1 MQEQQKQ
8 LEEELSRTKEQ
19 ASPAAQE
26 EMVMRRFQE
35 ELRLERLRR
44 GLD

>member
-8 LEEELSRTKEQ
+8 LEEELSRTREQ
-19 ASPAAQE
+19 ASPGAQE